1 MFSLMRLWNEPL
13 SVDVRL
19 WRLRWTTDY
28 FLTCSPRRFTAI
40 QVASRQL
47 TMFNI
52 KDNHTKWYKTIK
64 QQNGPRPM
72 SILLWMTSV
81 QQQTLTGA
89 SLFHP
94 PLLKKVFDSQLPSCH
109 IRNSSN
115 DNVSL
120 PPSLTARHWAGL
132 EGRREQEKHQAIRNQ
147 DERKS
152 SLLLVQNKSMKTGSD
167 TQMSGDLG
175 IKGLLYQ
182 QSEWMSHQRN
192 NYPFLHSN
200 REGSQGC
207 RQAT

>member
-94 PLLKKVFDSQLPSCH
+94 LFWKKYLTHSFLAATLETVLMTTFLFHLPWQPDTEQDWKGGANRRSTKPYATKMSENLLSFWSRINLWKLDQIPRCLV
-109 IRNSSN
+109 
-115 DNVSL
+115 
-120 PPSLTARHWAGL
+120 TL
-132 EGRREQEKHQAIRNQ
+132 E
-147 DERKS
+147 
-152 SLLLVQNKSMKTGSD
+152 
-167 TQMSGDLG
+167 
-175 IKGLLYQ
+175 
-182 QSEWMSHQRN
+182 
-192 NYPFLHSN
+192 
-200 REGSQGC
+200 
-207 RQAT
+207 